1 MKTLHGFSLIELM
14 LVVAIIGIL
23 TAIAIPSYQ
32 NYAAHARFSE
42 VIAATAPYKTAIAL
56 ALQTGAAL
64 EELSNGEHG
73 IPDAP
78 SATKNLAGLKV
89 ENGIVTATATGLVNN
104 TTYILKPNTDG
115 SRWTVSGS
123 CVKAGF
129 CEG

>member
-1 MKTLHGFSLIELM
+1 MKSQIGFSLIELM

-32 NYAAHARFSE
+32 NYAEQARFSE
-42 VIAATAPYKTAIAL
+42 VIAATAPYKTAVAL
-56 ALQTGAAL
+56 ALQTGASLA
-64 EELSNGEHG
+64 ELSNGEHG
-73 IPDAP
+73 IPAVP
-78 SATKNLAGLKV
+78 SATKNLAALKV
-89 ENGIVTATATGLVNN
+89 ENGIVTATASELVNN

-115 SRWTVSGS
+115 SRWTVSGT